1 MCPLDRL
8 VGFHAHVRF
17 PNYGFEQ
24 EDWKMKLKIFG
35 IIALLAVA
43 FLLAGCSQ
51 TANENANTN
60 ANANVNAN
68 ANQNANATANT
79 NQPPTRAEYEKKKQT
94 YSEEAKNLGR
104 KIGTGLD
111 DGWLWTKTRFD
122 LAAVDDLRDSTINV
136 DVENAVVTLSGT
148 VASAAQKAKA
158 ESTAKAVEGVKGVKN
173 MLKIAAA
180 PNATANK
187 NANAKAVK
195 K

>member
-1 MCPLDRL
+1 

-24 EDWKMKLKIFG
+24 EDWEMKLKIFG
-35 IIALLAVA
+35 IIALLVV
-43 FLLAGCSQ
+43 LLAGCSQ
-51 TANENANTN
+51 TANENGNTTANTN
-60 ANANVNAN
+60 ANANVNVN
-68 ANQNANATANT
+68 ANRNANATANT
-79 NQPPTRAEYEKKKQT
+79 NQPPTRAEYEKNKQT
-94 YSEEAKNLGR
+94 YAEQAKNLGR

-173 MLKIAAA
+173 MLKVAAA
-180 PNATANK
+180 PNANATNK
-187 NANAKAVK
+187 NANAKAGK

>member
-1 MCPLDRL
+1 
-8 VGFHAHVRF
+8 
-17 PNYGFEQ
+17 
-24 EDWKMKLKIFG
+24 MKLKIFG
-35 IIALLAVA
+35 IITLLAMA
-43 FLLAGCSQ
+43 SLLAGCSQ
-51 TANENANTN
+51 AANENGNTTANTN

-68 ANQNANATANT
+68 SNRNANETANT
-79 NQPPTRAEYEKKKQT
+79 NRPPTRAEYEKNKQT

-136 DVENAVVTLSGT
+136 DVENAVVTLSGS

-158 ESTAKAVEGVKGVKN
+158 ESTAKAVEGVKIVKN
-173 MLKIAAA
+173 MLQVA
-180 PNATANK
+180 PNVNAANK
-187 NANAKAVK
+187 NANAKAGK

>member
-1 MCPLDRL
+1 
-8 VGFHAHVRF
+8 
-17 PNYGFEQ
+17 
-24 EDWKMKLKIFG
+24 MKLKIFG

-43 FLLAGCSQ
+43 FLSAGCSQ
-51 TANENANTN
+51 TANENGNTTANTN

-68 ANQNANATANT
+68 ANRNANATANT
-79 NQPPTRAEYEKKKQT
+79 NQPPTRSEYEKNKQT

-158 ESTAKAVEGVKGVKN
+158 ESTAKAVEGVKSVKN
-173 MLKIAAA
+173 MLQVVAA
-180 PNATANK
+180 PNANAANK
-187 NANAKAVK
+187 NAKAKGGK